1 MDVDRVCFS
10 ANISLKILP
19 SLKGFDLMGFVHKLN
34 SDDYMVTDMD
44 GMLYGV
50 GNRVAQLI
58 DLKPK
63 IVSSTRFNI
72 QLLAPRLMSVY
83 KKFFYDF
90 DDIALPNQQTDGKS
104 NYILLYNNVVLMN
117 YEKSK
122 IEEIKFFF
130 FIPLN
135 IQEKVNA
142 FAEARLGNINI
153 ILILQPYLGNTTL
166 I

>member
-1 MDVDRVCFS
+1 
-10 ANISLKILP
+10 
-19 SLKGFDLMGFVHKLN
+19 
-34 SDDYMVTDMD
+34 MVTDMD

-142 FAEARLGNINI
+142 FAEARLGNNNS